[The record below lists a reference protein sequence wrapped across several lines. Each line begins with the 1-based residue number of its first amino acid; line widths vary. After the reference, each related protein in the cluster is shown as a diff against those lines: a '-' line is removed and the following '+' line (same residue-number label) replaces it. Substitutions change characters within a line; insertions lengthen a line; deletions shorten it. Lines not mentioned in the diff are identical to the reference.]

1 MYLSQRCVE
10 RCQSISMHSPLT
22 SNKEWSATAPKAAD
36 IMVTHGFTGTLNM
49 SQQIDR
55 MGVSELRAPC
65 VTPKAFLW
73 NFAEKRP
80 FTGIDK
86 LIFQCF
92 PVDDM
97 KLTCLS
103 ETVASQHVYSPK
115 KKSGT
120 KWSEWDMLVT
130 FVLCWVVLFDGPW
143 LYHLE
148 HVGPKEVHQLAGNVT
163 WCQWQKPFRLF
174 TLLSLLGEPVD
185 PVVKS
190 LHFPIWGYA
199 LQVGCRSVPDRD
211 GSMWR
216 EEICEG
222 SPETKGSN
230 VTYRLNNSTPCK
242 KDKKYDRFVLSQY
255 AKFSCGMDCKFAKQ
269 DWFNTGIHVLCF
281 ATIWAQQGVFGVMTS
296 SRMSWDVLTVMPAL
310 HPRLGVESGGVHLQL
325 RRPQSQQMALSLGL
339 VLALGSVV
347 LVGATCCLPP
357 CQCFRGRNLH
367 VMIPTLKMGKAKRE
381 SNMLS
386 GKVCNCSK
394 DCRKA
399 FTLTTIYNV
408 CCTFWSLNKAAQD
421 CILWGIQNMVE
432 SDGSKRG
439 PASRGGSSC
448 SSSSS
453 ESSTSEAES
462 ASSYSSCD
470 PGKKHVNTW
479 HIQGWLCR
487 RLSLL
492 TLLTMYVCHLLL
504 SMLARIQ
511 VFKYAVKLFANC
523 WELEVGGW
531 SVRVGHFKGRICE
544 STVSCLSKVHHT
556 LKYSALCANCL
567 KSDWQFLK

>member
-1 MYLSQRCVE
+1 MKWSSHVWVK
-10 RCQSISMHSPLT
+10 QSL
-22 SNKEWSATAPKAAD
+22 
-36 IMVTHGFTGTLNM
+36 
-49 SQQIDR
+49 
-55 MGVSELRAPC
+55 
-65 VTPKAFLW
+65 
-73 NFAEKRP
+73 
-80 FTGIDK
+80 
-86 LIFQCF
+86 
-92 PVDDM
+92 
-97 KLTCLS
+97 
-103 ETVASQHVYSPK
+103 ASTYTRQ

-255 AKFSCGMDCKFAKQ
+255 AKFSCGMDCRFAKQ

-381 SNMLS
+381 SNMFWVARSVIAARIAEKRLRLQPFTMCVVRFGAS
-386 GKVCNCSK
+386 TKQPKTAFFGGYRTWLNLMVQKGVLQVVVAAAAHLVPASLALLKQNQRLPTLAAILERSMSTRGTFKAGFVDVCHYWRCWS
-394 DCRKA
+394 
-399 FTLTTIYNV
+399 
-408 CCTFWSLNKAAQD
+408 CTFVIYFCQ
-421 CILWGIQNMVE
+421 C
-432 SDGSKRG
+432 
-439 PASRGGSSC
+439 
-448 SSSSS
+448 
-453 ESSTSEAES
+453 
-462 ASSYSSCD
+462 
-470 PGKKHVNTW
+470 
-479 HIQGWLCR
+479 
-487 RLSLL
+487 
-492 TLLTMYVCHLLL
+492 
-504 SMLARIQ
+504 
-511 VFKYAVKLFANC
+511 
-523 WELEVGGW
+523 
-531 SVRVGHFKGRICE
+531 
-544 STVSCLSKVHHT
+544 
-556 LKYSALCANCL
+556 
-567 KSDWQFLK
+567 